1 MARKKRK
8 AIPSAPAAPAAMES
22 ARAERM
28 ILPALGALALILAW
42 LALLGGF
49 SDRTLD
55 WRDIF
60 HLDPMRMVLMFNDWS
75 EGKFPLDGWRK
86 GAIGLALPDYI
97 LTWAPLLA
105 GMDFRAVY
113 YLFPMLHVAF
123 AAAGW
128 VVLCDFL
135 FGKSPRRRAA
145 VLLLN
150 ALPLLLMAWRG
161 GDLFMTLLSPHT
173 HSAAWTPMPW
183 LLWVLLRALQE
194 GRAAKGKAPPVPW
207 PWLAALFALTA
218 ANAADGITL
227 SWFVAPVVFAA
238 LSLVWRGDVS
248 IRVAGR
254 VSAAVVAGFYVGRE
268 ITWLFNPII
277 EGNVSARLELDP
289 AAMLNALGALRE
301 WAAFMLSR
309 NPLEGAVWLAFAA
322 VAVWRMLAV
331 FLPALRRKLPEF
343 MDLPPG
349 PAHAFLALFVPASA
363 AAGLAS
369 VIIAGYFA
377 FGGYYSDGMLS
388 PSISHRLLMPM
399 MFFPLFSGW
408 ALLPWSRGVFLL
420 RLRPTTALAAAML
433 AVAGFSAAKA
443 VSIRTA
449 ALDPLATPFQQCFA
463 ENARRLGWKAGI
475 STVDFGQILTAHP
488 AAGVERM
495 MHVGVYRAKDAH
507 GGQLPAN
514 PHPGANGRSVMT
526 IENNAAN
533 GHENSG
539 EFQFAMTRFFR
550 GRVFTLPPRAG
561 DEGCPTADP
570 GAACNPVQYS
580 GGRGMVDEEAYRGAL
595 GDPKE
600 VIECAGIGLL
610 HYDPPLKFDFSGR
623 DSHGALVG
631 IW

>member
-8 AIPSAPAAPAAMES
+8 ATPAAPAAAPATMES
-22 ARAERM
+22 AGAERM

-49 SDRTLD
+49 SDKTLD

-60 HLDPMRMVLMFNDWS
+60 HLDTMRMVLMFNDWS

-86 GAIGLALPDYI
+86 GSLGLVLPDFV

-113 YLFPMLHVAF
+113 YLFPLLHFAF

-128 VVLCDFL
+128 LVLCDFL
-135 FGKSPRRRAA
+135 FGKSPLRRAA
-145 VLLLN
+145 VLLLT

-161 GDLFMTLLSPHT
+161 GDLFFTLLSPQT
-173 HSAAWTPMPW
+173 HSAAWTPIPW
-183 LLWVLLRALQE
+183 LLWALLRALRE
-194 GRAAKGKAPPVPW
+194 GRAAKGKAPPAPW

-218 ANAADGITL
+218 ANAADGVTL
-227 SWFVAPVVFAA
+227 PWFVAPVVFAA
-238 LSLVWRGDVS
+238 LCLVWRGDVS
-248 IRVAGR
+248 VRVAGR
-254 VSAAVVAGFYVGRE
+254 IAAAVVAGYYVGRE
-268 ITWLFNPII
+268 LNWLFNPVR
-277 EGNVSARLELDP
+277 ETNVSARLELDP
-289 AAMLNALGALRE
+289 AAMLNALGALGE
-301 WAAFMLSR
+301 WAAFMISR
-309 NPLEGAVWLAFAA
+309 NPLESAIWLAFAA
-322 VAVWRMLAV
+322 VAAWRMLAV
-331 FLPALRRKLPEF
+331 FLPALRRQLPEF
-343 MDLPPG
+343 MALPPG

-363 AAGLAS
+363 AACLAS
-369 VIIAGYFA
+369 VIIAGYFN
-377 FGGYYSDGMLS
+377 FGGYYYVGMT
-388 PSISHRLLMPM
+388 PTAVSHRLLMPM

-408 ALLPWSRGVFLL
+408 ALLPWGGAFF
-420 RLRPTTALAAAML
+420 RLRPATALAAALL
-433 AVAGFSAAKA
+433 AFAGLSAAKA
-443 VSIRTA
+443 ASISAA

-475 STVDFGQILTAHP
+475 STTDFGQLLTAHP

-495 MHVGVYRAKDAH
+495 MHVGVYRAKDAL

-514 PHPGANGRSVMT
+514 PHPGAGGRSVLVADNT
-526 IENNAAN
+526 AAN

-539 EFQFAMTRFFR
+539 EFQFAITRFFR

-561 DEGCPTADP
+561 EEGCPTADP
-570 GAACNPVQYS
+570 GAACNPVRYF
-580 GGRGMVDEEAYRGAL
+580 GGHGMIDVEAYRLAL
-595 GDPKE
+595 GEPKE

-623 DSHGALVG
+623 DSHLAPVG

>member
-1 MARKKRK
+1 
-8 AIPSAPAAPAAMES
+8 MES
-22 ARAERM
+22 AGAERM

-55 WRDIF
+55 WRNIF
-60 HLDPMRMVLMFNDWS
+60 HLDTMRMVLMFNDWS
-75 EGKFPLDGWRK
+75 GGKFPLDGWRT
-86 GAIGLALPDYI
+86 GSLGLVLPDYV

-113 YLFPMLHVAF
+113 YLFPLLHFAL

-128 VVLCDFL
+128 LVLCDL
-135 FGKSPRRRAA
+135 LYGKSPRRRAA
-145 VLLLN
+145 VLLLS

-161 GDLFMTLLSPHT
+161 GDLFMNLLSPQT
-173 HSAAWTPMPW
+173 HSAAWLSMPW
-183 LLWVLLRALQE
+183 LLWVLLRALRE
-194 GRAAKGKAPPVPW
+194 GRAAKGKAPPAPW

-218 ANAADGITL
+218 VNAADGVSL
-227 SWFVAPVVFAA
+227 PWFVAPVVFAA

-248 IRVAGR
+248 VRVAGR
-254 VSAAVVAGFYVGRE
+254 VAVAVVAGFYVGRE
-268 ITWLFNPII
+268 INWLLNPVP
-277 EGNVSARLELDP
+277 ESNVSARLELDP
-289 AAMLNALGALRE
+289 AAMLNALGALGD
-301 WAAFMLSR
+301 WAVFMLSR

-322 VAVWRMLAV
+322 VAAWRMLAV
-331 FLPALRRKLPEF
+331 FLPALRRRLPEF
-343 MDLPPG
+343 MALPPG

-363 AAGLAS
+363 AACLAS

-377 FGGYYSDGMLS
+377 FGGYNQMEGGISTS
-388 PSISHRLLMPM
+388 WSHRLLMPM

-408 ALLPWSRGVFLL
+408 ALLPWGGAF
-420 RLRPTTALAAAML
+420 LRPRPATALAAAML
-433 AVAGFSAAKA
+433 AVAGLSAAKA
-443 VSIRTA
+443 ASISAA

-475 STVDFGQILTAHP
+475 STVDFGQMLTAHP

-495 MHVGVYRAKDAH
+495 MHVHVYRAKDAH

-514 PHPGANGRSVMT
+514 PHPAAGGRSVLVSDNT
-526 IENNAAN
+526 AAN

-539 EFQFAMTRFFR
+539 EFQFALTRFFR
-550 GRVFTLPPRAG
+550 GRIFVAPPQAG
-561 DEGCPTADP
+561 EEGCPTADP
-570 GAACNPVQYS
+570 GAACNPVQYF
-580 GGRGMVDEEAYRGAL
+580 GGGGMVDEEAYRGAL
-595 GDPKE
+595 GDPQE

-623 DSHGALVG
+623 DSHFAPVG